1 MTEIWRDI
9 FKNVSENEAKQK
21 SFRLPVIVPMVLYN
35 GQANWLGPIEFKD
48 TLDSAKLF
56 EDNVLN
62 FKYLLVNVQEYE
74 EKELLEL
81 SNLIG
86 SVFLLDKSNDLEEII
101 EHLKKLMLIIKN
113 LEAEEFRLFTNWT
126 EKILTRDVPSPKKE
140 TVSNFLKDTRPE
152 EVEEM
157 ITNVERVI
165 KKSLEDAENKG
176 VVKVAKQMLL
186 DGEPIEKIMKYTEL
200 SREEIEKLQ

>member
-1 MTEIWRDI
+1 ML
-9 FKNVSENEAKQK
+9 
-21 SFRLPVIVPMVLYN
+21 SF
-35 GQANWLGPIEFKD
+35 
-48 TLDSAKLF
+48 
-56 EDNVLN
+56 
-62 FKYLLVNVQEYE
+62 QEE
-74 EKELLEL
+74 EEELINL

-101 EHLKKLMLIIKN
+101 GHLKKLMIIIKN
-113 LEAEEFRLFTNWT
+113 LEVEEFRLFTNWA
-126 EKILTRDVPSPKKE
+126 EKILTRDVPAQKKE
-140 TVSNFLKDTRPE
+140 TVTDFLKDTRPE

-165 KKSLEDAENKG
+165 KKSLEDAKEEGIEKRNIEI
-176 VVKVAKQMLL
+176 ARQMLL